1 MTVDMDDFSGFDL
14 IAQAGLVR
22 VKEATAEELPE
33 AAIARAEKVNPR
45 LNAIIAPLHE
55 QARAEARSPVKDS
68 RLIARFASAFLGTSG
83 CLPEHGRLRGRHR
96 SPHYGASWVSHA
108 PSKLAVQRS

>member
-55 QARAEARSPVKDS
+55 QARAEARSSVKDS
-68 RLIARFASAFLGTSG
+68 RLIARFASAF
-83 CLPEHGRLRGRHR
+83 
-96 SPHYGASWVSHA
+96 
-108 PSKLAVQRS
+108 